1 MKQWKA
7 IAIPAILILSLTPA
21 AKAKKHDI
29 SPAFQTAKTVYVEA
43 ADGPYSNP
51 GLLSGDRQA
60 IKDLE
65 EGLRRWGRYSVA
77 EHPEGADLIFVVH
90 KGRGSGTSEAAQPDA
105 AQPNLPTPSRS
116 PAGTPSG
123 TPGGAP
129 GGMNPRVPGQIGDQD
144 SVSSPT
150 EIGGD
155 GDRLMVFTP
164 DGYLKRKN
172 PIWTREIR
180 DGLDAPSF
188 LLLGQ
193 LRDAVELAFHS
204 APVTATPSPGGAARE
219 PQQ

>member
-1 MKQWKA
+1 MKHWKA
-7 IAIPAILILSLTPA
+7 IAIPAILFLSLTPA

-43 ADGPYSNP
+43 ADGSYSNP

-60 IKDLE
+60 IQDLE
-65 EGLRRWGRYSVA
+65 QGLRRWGRYSLA

-90 KGRGSGTSEAAQPDA
+90 KGRGSGTSDA
-105 AQPNLPTPSRS
+105 AQPNLPTPARS
-116 PAGTPSG
+116 PAGTPAG

-129 GGMNPRVPGQIGDQD
+129 GGMTPRAPGQIGDQD
-144 SVSSPT
+144 SVSSAN

-155 GDRLMVFTP
+155 VDRLMVFTP
-164 DGYLKRKN
+164 DGYIKRKN

-193 LRDAVELAFHS
+193 LRDAVELAIRS
-204 APVTATPSPGGAARE
+204 APLTANPSPAASAKE

>member
-29 SPAFQTAKTVYVEA
+29 SPAFQTAKSVYVEA

-90 KGRGSGTSEAAQPDA
+90 KGRGSGTGEAAQPDV

-116 PAGTPSG
+116 PAG

-144 SVSSPT
+144 SVSSAT
-150 EIGGD
+150 EAGGD

-180 DGLDAPSF
+180 DGLNAPSF

-193 LRDAVELAFHS
+193 LRDAVELAIRS
-204 APVTATPSPGGAARE
+204 APLTATPPPAAPARE